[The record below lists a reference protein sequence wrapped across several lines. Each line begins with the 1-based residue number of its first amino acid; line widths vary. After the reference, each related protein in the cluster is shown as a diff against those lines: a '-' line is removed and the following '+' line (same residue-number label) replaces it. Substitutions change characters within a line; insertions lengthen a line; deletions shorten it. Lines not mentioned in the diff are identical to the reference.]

1 MELRRRPSVSTALLR
16 CTWTLLATV
25 MVVAQSATAAPQ
37 ASPTPVAA
45 SSSAPVECRA
55 AVLDV
60 TAGEGITPQRA
71 QALTDVVTSEV
82 GAHMACSVI
91 SRAEI
96 EALMNFEVSRQA
108 SGCDDEGCLAELGD
122 ALGVSRLVIGSA
134 QRVDD
139 ATLISLRLVDMDGM
153 RVLKR
158 VTDSTTTDEAVLPF
172 VGWLA
177 RRLVASDEVAGPRP
191 VDDTVVIERT
201 MSVWRTLA
209 WAGVGSAAGV
219 AVLGLA
225 SGTASLAVQE
235 TLPSLKSA
243 RGTDRG
249 QVQNLEAMGPW
260 LAGGANLG
268 LYVASA
274 LGVAGAVFFFFPSEE
289 LVEHP

>member
-1 MELRRRPSVSTALLR
+1 MLTGVCTTAIAFA
-16 CTWTLLATV
+16 LAQG
-25 MVVAQSATAAPQ
+25 AAT
-37 ASPTPVAA
+37 TT
-45 SSSAPVECRA
+45 SSSPSCRA

-60 TAGEGITPQRA
+60 TAGEGITAQRA

-82 GAHMACSVI
+82 GAHMDCSVI

-108 SGCDDEGCLAELGD
+108 SGCDTEGCLAELGD

-134 QRVDD
+134 QKVDG

-158 VTDSTTTDEAVLPF
+158 VTDSTSTDEAVLPF

-177 RRLVASDEVAGPRP
+177 RRLVAGDALAGPRP
-191 VDDTVVIERT
+191 VDDTVVVERRGT
-201 MSVWRTLA
+201 IWRTLA
-209 WAGVGSAAGV
+209 WAGVGSAAAVGV
-219 AVLGLA
+219 LALA
-225 SGTASLAVQE
+225 SGGGSLAVQE

-243 RGTDRG
+243 RGADRG
-249 QVQNLEAMGPW
+249 QIANLESAGPW

-268 LYVASA
+268 LYVAAA
-274 LGVAGAVFFFFPSEE
+274 LGVTGAVFFFFPADEM
-289 LVEHP
+289 VEQ

>member
-1 MELRRRPSVSTALLR
+1 MSTALLR